1 MKKIHLLPEDV
12 SQKIAAGEVIE
23 RPVSVVKEL
32 VENALDAGASE
43 VRVELADGGK
53 SLIKV
58 QDNGAGMD
66 REDAALCFRR
76 HSTSKIAREEDLER
90 IATLGFRGEALA
102 SIAAVSRLTLR
113 TFDGEGER
121 GTMIEREGE
130 RLVAVTDIAFPRGTT
145 VEVCDLFFN
154 LPARRKFLRSGQ
166 SEFGPIAKYVTQ
178 AALGAPGVRFALVH
192 GTRVTLDCPAVGTL
206 RERVFQIFGKK
217 MIEGLMDV
225 AAEGGAARLEGLAS
239 MPLAGRADKSV
250 QYFFVNGRPVKDRIL
265 MAALSQAYTG
275 VLEKG
280 RSPEAFL
287 FLRLPFEDV
296 DVNVHPAKA
305 EVRFRDTQLVF
316 RLVLRAV
323 GEAATRGQAV
333 KVVVPDA
340 GNVAPGARIAEG
352 GSGYRPRALTFGPPG
367 SGTPGE
373 DSGPEGAGPLGGSRG
388 AEDAAGHEHC
398 SRPEGIGGDK
408 TGEVTG
414 DMSPGHVSP
423 SFSTPAASAGAAGA
437 IGRPGVPSASGRAV
451 LGQFANMYI
460 VASSPDGL
468 LVIDQHN
475 AHERVLYDKF
485 REIDRLKLW
494 PRKTLLI
501 PTILELPPSAVARL
515 EENAA
520 TFEEIG
526 FRVEAM
532 GGRSYALK
540 EYPDLFKAEEAKD
553 VFLGLLD
560 EAATKTAEERR
571 DHMIATMACK
581 AAIKA
586 GELLTREKMG
596 YLVEE
601 LFKTS
606 QPALCPHGRP
616 IVVRVEKS
624 VIDKGL
630 GRRGQT

>member
-12 SQKIAAGEVIE
+12 SQKIAAGEVVE

-32 VENALDAGASE
+32 VENALDAGATE
-43 VRVELADGGK
+43 VRIELVDGGK

-102 SIAAVSRLTLR
+102 SIGAVSRLTLR
-113 TFDGEGER
+113 TFDGQGDR

-130 RLVAVTDIAFPRGTT
+130 RLVSVTDIAFPQGTT
-145 VEVCDLFFN
+145 VEVRDLFFN

-166 SEFGPIAKYVTQ
+166 SELGPVAKYVTQ
-178 AALGAPGVRFALVH
+178 AALGAPGVRFTLVH

-225 AAEGGAARLEGLAS
+225 AAEVGAARLEGLAS

-275 VLEKG
+275 ILEKG

-287 FLRLPFEDV
+287 FLSLPFEDV

-323 GEAATRGQAV
+323 GEGATRGQAI
-333 KVVVPDA
+333 KEVVPDEA
-340 GNVAPGARIAEG
+340 GRRATGERIAEDAAE
-352 GSGYRPRALTFGPPG
+352 YKPQALTFGP
-367 SGTPGE
+367 
-373 DSGPEGAGPLGGSRG
+373 AGPGALGHGSAAEDTAGDDLGNKSRG
-388 AEDAAGHEHC
+388 IAEDEA
-398 SRPEGIGGDK
+398 GDK
-408 TGEVTG
+408 Y
-414 DMSPGHVSP
+414 PGYVSP
-423 SFSTPAASAGAAGA
+423 ASRSASPPGAAKMA
-437 IGRPGVPSASGRAV
+437 DKAGVPPTRGLVV

-460 VASSPDGL
+460 VAAGEDGL

-475 AHERVLYDKF
+475 AHERVLYDRF

-494 PRKTLLI
+494 PRKSLLI
-501 PTILELPPSAVARL
+501 PIILELPPSALARL

-520 TFEEIG
+520 LFEDIG

-532 GGRSYALK
+532 GGRSFALK

-553 VFLGLLD
+553 VFLGLIE
-560 EAATKTAEERR
+560 EAANKTPEERR
-571 DHMIATMACK
+571 DHMIATMACR

-586 GELLTREKMG
+586 GEPLTREKMG

-630 GRRGQT
+630 GRRGGV

>member
-1 MKKIHLLPEDV
+1 MKKIHLLPDDV
-12 SQKIAAGEVIE
+12 AQKIAAGEVIE

-32 VENALDAGASE
+32 VENSLDAGATE
-43 VRVELADGGK
+43 IRIELVDGGK
-53 SLIKV
+53 GLIKV
-58 QDNGAGMD
+58 QDDGSGMD

-113 TFDGEGER
+113 TFDGAGDR

-130 RLVAVTDIAFPRGTT
+130 RLVSVTDIAFPRGTS
-145 VEVCDLFFN
+145 VEVRDLFFN

-166 SEFGPIAKYVTQ
+166 SELGPVTKYVTQ
-178 AALGAPGVRFALVH
+178 AALGAPGVRFTLVH
-192 GTRVTLDCPAVGTL
+192 GTRETLACPPVATL

-217 MIEGLMDV
+217 MIDGLMDV
-225 AAEGGAARLEGLAS
+225 VAEDGGARLEGLAS
-239 MPLAGRADKSV
+239 LPLAGRADRSV
-250 QYFFVNGRPVKDRIL
+250 QHFFVNGRPVKDRIL
-265 MAALSQAYTG
+265 MSALSQAYMG
-275 VLEKG
+275 ILERG

-287 FLRLPFEDV
+287 FLRMPLADV

-305 EVRFRDTQLVF
+305 EVRFKDTQLVF

-323 GEAATRGQAV
+323 SEGAARGHTIKEVLPEQTGQGV
-333 KVVVPDA
+333 
-340 GNVAPGARIAEG
+340 GLRIAEG
-352 GSGYRPRALTFGPPG
+352 GPGYPAQGLAFGP
-367 SGTPGE
+367 
-373 DSGPEGAGPLGGSRG
+373 AA
-388 AEDAAGHEHC
+388 AEILASSQA
-398 SRPEGIGGDK
+398 SRP
-408 TGEVTG
+408 
-414 DMSPGHVSP
+414 
-423 SFSTPAASAGAAGA
+423 A
-437 IGRPGVPSASGRAV
+437 GRPDWSKRAAAAPMAKGPVV
-451 LGQFANMYI
+451 LGQFENMYI
-460 VASSPDGL
+460 VAAGEDGL

-475 AHERVLYDKF
+475 AHERVLFEKY

-501 PTILELPPSAVARL
+501 PPLIELPPSAAVSL

-520 TFEEIG
+520 LLEELG

-553 VFLGLLD
+553 VLLGLLE
-560 EAATKTAEERR
+560 EAGGTRAEDRR
-571 DHMIATMACK
+571 DRLLATMACK
-581 AAIKA
+581 SAVKA
-586 GELLTREKMG
+586 GEPLTREKMG

-630 GRRGQT
+630 GRK